1 MPLTSKTKCKPFDV
15 VYYISYEKLDVL
27 GPYLNAFQMWLDR
40 GYNVKVFSLHDERI
54 SGAIPSGSRQDF
66 SHYCVLFPALIK
78 LMEKATKFR
87 GGAITKLL
95 KMFYFAIFC
104 FVHTNKRK
112 KNVLIGADPPGLL
125 AAFLVSKIT
134 KDPYIYSVQ
143 EIFLSADI
151 KRVVDRFIK
160 YLERKCNKGVLYTVE
175 FDETRAELIQKD
187 NRLRPEKMRIVPNTP
202 IGEAK
207 NKRSRYLRE
216 KFNVLNDKK
225 IALYTGGIAD
235 YNLTY
240 EYIKSTETWPD
251 KVVLVMHCWGRNE
264 DIKKLKE
271 YAKLFKSEIYFST
284 DILPFEKI
292 DIIYSSAD
300 IGFALYG
307 DQNLNHKY
315 AGMSSGKMFNFMKAC
330 VPFITNDTPS
340 CKKAVEETGCGICIR
355 DISEVSKAI
364 RKILKNENNFRLNCQ
379 KNFSTFNFEHNHN
392 KLIKAIEHH
401 CYLHS

>member
-1 MPLTSKTKCKPFDV
+1 MWQEHGYYVS
-15 VYYISYEKLDVL
+15 VY
-27 GPYLNAFQMWLDR
+27 
-40 GYNVKVFSLHDERI
+40 SLHDEKRNVTISKSILGNFVRHFVAFPLFLRLLCGFILFLGSIPRI
-54 SGAIPSGSRQDF
+54 FG
-66 SHYCVLFPALIK
+66 L
-78 LMEKATKFR
+78 R
-87 GGAITKLL
+87 GQGGTYASFVRKV
-95 KMFYFAIFC
+95 YFAFYC
-104 FVHTNKRK
+104 FFKTDISK
-112 KNVLIGADPPGLL
+112 KSILIATDPPGLW
-125 AAFLVSKIT
+125 AASLISKKT
-134 KDPYIYSVQ
+134 NCPYIYFVR
-143 EIFLSADI
+143 EMFLSDDNNNM
-151 KRVVDRFIK
+151 VDRIIK
-160 YLERKCNKGVLYTVE
+160 HFERKANKDALFTVE

-187 NRLRPEKMRIVPNTP
+187 NRLRPEKMRILPNTP
-202 IGEAK
+202 TGEAE

-240 EYIKSTETWPD
+240 ECIKSTETWPD

-271 YAKLFKSEIYFST
+271 YAKLFKREIYFST

-307 DQNLNHKY
+307 DQDLNHKY

-330 VPFITNDTPS
+330 VPLITNDTPS

-379 KNFSTFNFEHNHN
+379 KNFSTFNFEHYHN